1 MRTLRLSLV
10 LGLLV
15 ALLPA
20 LPAQAQE
27 TVFLIRHAERDWA
40 EDGGLVEEGRQRA
53 NAWGEALADA
63 ELDVIITSEKR
74 RTRETGQP
82 IADMLDV
89 PILAISRY
97 DFDGLLETLA
107 ADYGDDRVLIVSH
120 SSSIPQILRL
130 MGHPDSVYIPK
141 TDYDDLF
148 VVHPDEDGTP
158 DVIRLNVEWGQPPE
172 PPAE

>member
-20 LPAQAQE
+20 LPVQAQE
-27 TVFLIRHAERDWA
+27 TVFLIRHAERDYVN
-40 EDGGLVEEGRQRA
+40 GGLLEEGRERA
-53 NAWGEALADA
+53 QEWGEVLADA
-63 ELDVIITSEKR
+63 ELDVIITSEAE

-89 PILAISRY
+89 PIIAISRD

-130 MGHPDSVYIPK
+130 MGHPDYLSISK
-141 TDYDDLF
+141 SDYNDLF

-158 DVIRLNVEWGQPPE
+158 DVTRLNVERGQSPQR
-172 PPAE
+172 PAE